1 MSSRIKISLN
11 SAELNQWRPSWWGDA
26 GGGLDT
32 SPTKKPLSQKPLYT
46 GRLKGNTRVAAQRTP
61 YGGQQR
67 EKLRRWGRPGRTS
80 SSWQRTVSCGGS
92 TLLPYMSLK
101 RRGSD
106 KEREQEIELPPL
118 SHTRR
123 HYLTL
128 AIALWYIQIRNGCGL
143 FYFPFK
149 KITFFLSIIL
159 TCLFDHHVLFFLAW
173 KNVRNS

>member
-106 KEREQEIELPPL
+106 KEREQKNRAASTFTHAQTLL
-118 SHTRR
+118 STCNRFMIYTNKKWLR
-123 HYLTL
+123 TIL
-128 AIALWYIQIRNGCGL
+128 
-143 FYFPFK
+143 FPFK
-149 KITFFLSIIL
+149 KNYVFSVNYS
-159 TCLFDHHVLFFLAW
+159 HVFIWSSCFIFSRL
-173 KNVRNS
+173 KKC